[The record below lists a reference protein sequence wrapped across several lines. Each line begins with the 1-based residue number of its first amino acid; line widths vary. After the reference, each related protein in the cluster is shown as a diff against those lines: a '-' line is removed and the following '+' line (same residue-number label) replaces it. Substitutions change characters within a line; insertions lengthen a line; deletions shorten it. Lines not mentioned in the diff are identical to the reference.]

1 MHFPWPT
8 DVFNFTL
15 ACNRS
20 ILKKYKNII
29 NEDVRGDWMIDEH
42 KHINRDIVA
51 DNMEMD
57 NIKSDHIDNQD
68 NPFDDKNEINSG
80 NAQIKQD
87 VLSKRKGNIYRSL
100 RILFAVVAFVFAG
113 LLINEVWIQPYRSQK
128 TINEITDL
136 YQNVDDSKELI
147 DTDVVDIDSTPETDL
162 THQNDELNSSDDS
175 PPKDN
180 QGRLLQ
186 FSSLLQENED
196 VKGWLTIPE
205 SNMDYP
211 VLQSSEDD
219 PEYYLHRNLYEITDK
234 AGSIFLDIASSVEK
248 NTKNYVLHGH
258 NMTSTDN
265 MFHYLLEYNE
275 LAYYRKRP
283 VITFDTIYKKGQ
295 WKIIALFKTNGS
307 SKNEPL
313 FNYTRSIFADD
324 NDYLN
329 FLYQIMIRSVFDYQ
343 IDVNENDQIL
353 TLSTCSYELDDYRTV
368 VVARRIREGEDLKV
382 DTHRAVE
389 NLNPLYPNSWYHRY
403 GGKAPEH
410 STFEEALENGEIN
423 WYVPV
428 E

>member
-1 MHFPWPT
+1 MLDGPK
-8 DVFNFTL
+8 D
-15 ACNRS
+15 
-20 ILKKYKNII
+20 INI
-29 NEDVRGDWMIDEH
+29 
-42 KHINRDIVA
+42 DIVN
-51 DNMEMD
+51 DNVKMN
-57 NIKSDHIDNQD
+57 NIKSNDIENQD
-68 NPFDDKNEINSG
+68 NPSDDKKEVNSG
-80 NAQIKQD
+80 NALIKQD
-87 VLSKRKGNIYRSL
+87 GFSKRKGNIHKNL
-100 RILFAVVAFVFAG
+100 RILFALGAFVFAG
-113 LLINEVWIQPYRSQK
+113 LLINEVWIQPYRSQN
-128 TINEITDL
+128 TINRIKDL
-136 YQNVDDSKELI
+136 YQNVDDSNELI
-147 DTDVVDIDSTPETDL
+147 DTEDKGDEHDVVDIDSTPEADI
-162 THQNDELNSSDDS
+162 THQDDELNFSNDS

-205 SNMDYP
+205 SNIDYP

-219 PEYYLHRNLYEITDK
+219 PEYYLSRNLFEETDK

-248 NTKNYVLHGH
+248 NTKNFVLHGH

-283 VITFDTIYKKGQ
+283 VITFDTIYTKGQ

-307 SKNEPL
+307 SKKEPL
-313 FNYTRSIFADD
+313 FDYTRSTFLDD
-324 NDYLN
+324 SDYLN

-343 IDVNENDQIL
+343 IDINENDQIL

-368 VVARRIREGEDLKV
+368 VVARRIREGEDSEV
-382 DTHRAVE
+382 DTHLAVE
-389 NLNPLYPNSWYHRY
+389 NPNTLYPNSWYNRY
-403 GGKAPEH
+403 GGTPPEY

-428 E
+428 K